1 MPVAKGAVASRCNA
15 WFDLAQPAWLRRQG
29 LRLDG
34 VLIHHLEPETARNDS
49 LLRFANRLPSTL
61 ISAETPRRRFSG
73 CPPDGCIA
81 SYRVHWPGLVLE
93 PALALV
99 DCAFQADASTD
110 GSADGCLHRRE
121 CLPGAE
127 RTSQACRWAADQL
140 PLMLEQQRRTAAA
153 KGGNGWNYNEVVVD
167 GPSFEEALPRSITAF
182 FVTPQMQQRAGGGSV
197 REIGV
202 RYGQLAPPLI
212 CYDPSRKTAPFSL
225 VNEQGHC
232 SAVR

>member
-1 MPVAKGAVASRCNA
+1 VAAAAVA
-15 WFDLAQPAWLRRQG
+15 QG

-153 KGGNGWNYNEVVVD
+153 KGGNGWVLSHEVVV
-167 GPSFEEALPRSITAF
+167 FIIRSTILHL
-182 FVTPQMQQRAGGGSV
+182 AGTMYTHMNVIQSTHTMHYNIGG
-197 REIGV
+197 
-202 RYGQLAPPLI
+202 
-212 CYDPSRKTAPFSL
+212 T
-225 VNEQGHC
+225 
-232 SAVR
+232 